1 MKKMVVLA
9 IVAVILTTAAYAIV
23 CSNDCSNCQTPCV
36 KQAQAMAAC
45 GEKPKCGDD
54 KPRCEDPNSKP
65 EAKCGG
71 EKPKCD
77 PNSTPAPTCGGA
89 DPNKPKCGK

>member
-1 MKKMVVLA
+1 MKKMIALAVVA
-9 IVAVILTTAAYAIV
+9 AILTTAAYAIV
-23 CSNDCSNCQTPCV
+23 CSDDCSNCSMPCV
-36 KQAQAMAAC
+36 KQAQSLAAC
-45 GEKPKCGDD
+45 GEKPK
-54 KPRCEDPNSKP
+54 CEDPNSKP